1 MSEIVSEREAHY
13 GPCTVNHP
21 RTQTL
26 WCAYLEMLPGQPT
39 AVDVC
44 VLNILQKLA
53 RAVHDPTYEDNW
65 IDIQGYAENI
75 LTLVRTDRYT
85 DPMTD
90 GCEHC
95 RECDECG
102 ASLEPDEDDCRE
114 CREIERERFED
125 MVVDDRRLGY

>member
-1 MSEIVSEREAHY
+1 MSEIVSEREASY
-13 GPCTVNHP
+13 GPCTINHP
-21 RTQTL
+21 RTQAL

-75 LTLVRTDRYT
+75 LTLVK
-85 DPMTD
+85 
-90 GCEHC
+90 
-95 RECDECG
+95 
-102 ASLEPDEDDCRE
+102 A
-114 CREIERERFED
+114 ERWARQ
-125 MVVDDRRLGY
+125 